1 VQPTAIP
8 TVNIPKNSEL
18 ATTLWQDVVIV
29 CFRENAVKTKWVQNC

>member
-1 VQPTAIP
+1 M
-8 TVNIPKNSEL
+8 